1 MLLHARCRDVAPK
14 DLPSARFA
22 TLEPQKLFMRMS
34 PGNGCFKKAPHR
46 TRGKVRRWSVGH
58 QRRTRPPGADGPSR
72 PVTYYRSF
80 LWGGP
85 GRRDRWN
92 SQTNNSPPCLSRHTR
107 LYLRVFH
114 SNRFFT
120 HLINRWTGG
129 LVKRMAEE
137 VEELATAIVDTSARI
152 TSGGR
157 RHMSFK
163 IMSNEFD
170 SLATLIRCRVLAA
183 KIANELRNKR
193 PAHFVDK
200 LSLADIH
207 ASLERDV
214 GVLEQKTSTVG
225 RQRTAPVV
233 KELQQA
239 RNR

>member
-58 QRRTRPPGADGPSR
+58 QRRTRPPVQMARPGPS
-72 PVTYYRSF
+72 PITVPSF
-80 LWGGP
+80 GAGRGGGTDGTRKP
-85 GRRDRWN
+85 
-92 SQTNNSPPCLSRHTR
+92 TTR
-107 LYLRVFH
+107 LHVSRAIPASTCVFH